1 MVNESAT
8 FTGATVVLV
17 VGLVV
22 MLYGVSLNA
31 GQALNAPMLAGG
43 VIVLVAVGIH
53 TAGIMALDESGHHGA
68 DH

>member
-8 FTGATVVLV
+8 FVGATVVLV

-31 GQALNAPMLAGG
+31 GQALNTPMLVGG
-43 VIVLVAVGIH
+43 VVVLVGVGIH
-53 TAGIMALDESGHHGA
+53 TAGVMALDEPEHGA
-68 DH
+68 EH